1 MGNRSIAA
9 NLGIYVYGG
18 AAIALGLIGLAWGDF
33 ATNWQRVEAD
43 VPFRHVLAYIAAICE
58 VSAGVVV
65 LWRGSERLGAW
76 ILTALYSVFT
86 LLWVPKIVAAPQIY
100 DSWGNFFEEFSLV
113 VGGLV
118 LCAVLAPG
126 GSLLSRKEA
135 LIARVYGVCAISF
148 GMVHIVYFSGLPAWV
163 PKWIP
168 PGQTF
173 WAAAT
178 TVCFLLAA
186 AAILSGIRAA
196 LAARLLTAMIVGF
209 ELLVWAPKVVAAPRD
224 HFAWSGNGINL
235 VMAGAAWV
243 VSDSISRSAR
253 RKPEFENL
261 VRRSA
266 VLPEKGRERPVER
279 TV

>member
-1 MGNRSIAA
+1 MSNRSIAS

-18 AAIALGLIGLAWGDF
+18 AAVALGLIGLAWGDF

-43 VPFRHVLAYIAAICE
+43 VPFRHVLAYMAAICE
-58 VSAGVVV
+58 ISAGAAV
-65 LWRGSERLGAW
+65 LGRGSARVGAW
-76 ILTALYSVFT
+76 ILTTLYSVFT

-118 LCAVLAPG
+118 LCALLAPR

-135 LIARVYGVCAISF
+135 LIARLYGLCVISF
-148 GMVHIVYFSGLPAWV
+148 GLVHIVYFSGLPAWV

-186 AAILSGIRAA
+186 AAILSGI
-196 LAARLLTAMIVGF
+196 LAVLAGRLLTAMIVGF
-209 ELLVWAPKVVAAPRD
+209 ELLVWAPKVVAAPHD

-253 RKPEFENL
+253 RKQQFETL
-261 VRRSA
+261 VRKSA
-266 VLPEKGRERPVER
+266 VLPEKRPERPVER
-279 TV
+279 AV

>member
-1 MGNRSIAA
+1 MGKRSVPS

-33 ATNWQRVEAD
+33 ATNWQRVEAG
-43 VPFRHVLAYIAAICE
+43 VPFRQVLAYVAAICE
-58 VSAGVVV
+58 ISAGAAV
-65 LWRGSERLGAW
+65 LWRGSARLGAW
-76 ILTALYSVFT
+76 ILTAIYSLFA
-86 LLWVPKIVAAPQIY
+86 LLWVPKIVAAPQVY

-118 LCAVLAPG
+118 LCALLAPT

-135 LIARVYGVCAISF
+135 LIARTYGVCAISF
-148 GMVHIVYFSGLPAWV
+148 GLVHIVYFAGLPAWV

-186 AAILSGIRAA
+186 AAMLSGILAS

-209 ELLVWAPKVVAAPRD
+209 ELLVWAPKVVAAPHD
-224 HFAWSGNGINL
+224 HFVWSGNGINL

-243 VSDSISRSAR
+243 VSDSI
-253 RKPEFENL
+253 
-261 VRRSA
+261 RRSA
-266 VLPEKGRERPVER
+266 KRKQEFEILVQKSAALPETGSERPVER
-279 TV
+279 AV

>member
-1 MGNRSIAA
+1 MGNRSITA

-65 LWRGSERLGAW
+65 LWWGSERVGAW

-100 DSWGNFFEEFSLV
+100 DSWGNFFEELSLV

-126 GSLLSRKEA
+126 RSLLSRKEA
-135 LIARVYGVCAISF
+135 LIARVYGVCALSF

>member
-1 MGNRSIAA
+1 MSNRSIASS
-9 NLGIYVYGG
+9 LGIYVYGG
-18 AAIALGLIGLAWGDF
+18 AAVALGLIGLAWGDF
-33 ATNWQRVEAD
+33 ATNWQRVEAG
-43 VPFRHVLAYIAAICE
+43 VPSRQALAYVTAICE
-58 VSAGVVV
+58 IAAGLAV
-65 LWRGSERLGAW
+65 LWPRGARIGAW

-118 LCAVLAPG
+118 LCALLAPR
-126 GSLLSRKEA
+126 GSLLSHNESR
-135 LIARVYGVCAISF
+135 IARVYGLCVISF
-148 GMVHIVYFSGLPAWV
+148 GLVHIVYFSGLPAWV

-186 AAILSGIRAA
+186 AAILSGILAA
-196 LAARLLTAMIVGF
+196 PAARLLTAMIVGF
-209 ELLVWAPKVVAAPRD
+209 EILVWAPKVVAAPHD
-224 HFAWSGNGINL
+224 HFGWSGNGINL

-243 VSDSISRSAR
+243 VSDSISRSAS
-253 RKPEFENL
+253 RKQEFESL
-261 VRRSA
+261 VRKSA
-266 VLPEKGRERPVER
+266 PLPEKGTERPVER
-279 TV
+279 AV